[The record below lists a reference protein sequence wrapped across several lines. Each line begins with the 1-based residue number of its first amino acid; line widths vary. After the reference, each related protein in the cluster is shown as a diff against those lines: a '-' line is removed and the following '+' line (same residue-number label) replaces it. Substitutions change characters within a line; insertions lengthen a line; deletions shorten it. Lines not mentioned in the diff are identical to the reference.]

1 VPKYLSLLEWKRR
14 SSFSPDVI
22 EEHLARIDTELGEA
36 VGTYARFEG
45 WEGDTAEDVDNTLR
59 RRYVVPLAVIPPA
72 TAPDITKVPRAVKG
86 WMARL
91 LDEALL
97 DAQRDAGEADP
108 DDGPIRAKAQRAR
121 DAMVAAADADQAPHP
136 ELPLRSDLPSTSG
149 VAKGGP
155 IVESFNTVQG
165 WFDAQADARDQGGW

>member
-1 VPKYLSLLEWKRR
+1 MPKYLSLLEWKRR

-45 WEGDTAEDVDNTLR
+45 WEGDLAEEVDNTLR
-59 RRYVVPLAVIPPA
+59 RRYVVPLAVLSA
-72 TAPDITKVPRAVKG
+72 GAAPDITKVPRAVKG

-97 DAQRDAGEADP
+97 DARRDAGEVDP

-121 DAMVAAADADQAPHP
+121 DAMGAAADPDNAAHP
-136 ELPLRSDLPSTSG
+136 ELPLRSDLPSSSG
-149 VAKGGP
+149 VELGGP
-155 IVESFNTVQG
+155 FVVEYNSA
-165 WFDAQADARDQGGW
+165 FDVWDALVVRRNR